1 MAMMTK
7 LHLPRLAN
15 HDNAWGMDGSEKQ
28 TYARGV
34 TFVLAATL
42 GWSLSGLF
50 VRFMPELTGWEI
62 NCWRGFWTAVSILCY
77 LVIVYGA
84 DTLNMFRRVPMM
96 ALLLSAGFFAFGSTM
111 YVTSLTLASTA
122 VVSVIGATSPLFT
135 GLLSPWV
142 TGEKPGWA
150 AWFAAVLALV
160 GMAVIAKDGLEAG
173 NWLGIAVSLLVP
185 FCFAMQTLTLRRYRA
200 VDMTPAIC
208 LGGAMAFFGAGFAGY
223 FFQVGGGFEVPLKY
237 VALLA
242 LMALVQLAIPL
253 IFYAK
258 GARSVP
264 AVTLS
269 LIAMLDAVLN
279 PLWPWI
285 IVNEVPETA
294 AFVGGSVIIVAVLLS
309 IFGNQFQRW
318 RSL

>member
-1 MAMMTK
+1 VI
-7 LHLPRLAN
+7 
-15 HDNAWGMDGSEKQ
+15 
-28 TYARGV
+28 TYG
-34 TFVLAATL
+34 
-42 GWSLSGLF
+42 
-50 VRFMPELTGWEI
+50 
-62 NCWRGFWTAVSILCY
+62 N
-77 LVIVYGA
+77 
-84 DTLNMFRRVPMM
+84 DTLSVFRRVPTT

-150 AWFAAVLALV
+150 AWFAAILALV
-160 GMAVIAKDGLEAG
+160 GMTVIAKDGLESG
-173 NWLGIAVSLLVP
+173 NWLGMGVSLLVP

-208 LGGAMAFFGAGFAGY
+208 VGGVMAFVGAGFAGY
-223 FFQVGGGFEVPLKY
+223 LFQAGGGFDVPLKY
-237 VALLA
+237 VGLLA
-242 LMALVQLAIPL
+242 VMALVQLAIPL

-264 AVTLS
+264 AITLS

-279 PLWPWI
+279 PLWPWLV
-285 IVNEVPETA
+285 VNEVPEHA
-294 AFVGGSVIIVAVLLS
+294 AFVGGGIIIAAVVLS
-309 IFGNQFQRW
+309 ILGPYLHRRRQA
-318 RSL
+318 

>member
-1 MAMMTK
+1 MTTT
-7 LHLPRLAN
+7 
-15 HDNAWGMDGSEKQ
+15 DQ
-28 TYARGV
+28 TYGRGII
-34 TFVLAATL
+34 FVLLATC

-50 VRFMPELTGWEI
+50 VRFMPELSGWQI

-77 LVIVYGA
+77 LIFTYGN
-84 DTLNMFRRVPMM
+84 DTLNVFRRVPAT

-150 AWFAAVLALV
+150 AWFAAILALL
-160 GMAVIAKDGLEAG
+160 GMTVIAKDGLQAG

-208 LGGAMAFFGAGFAGY
+208 AGGAMAFVGAGFAGF
-223 FFQVGGGFEVPLKY
+223 FFQQGGGFDVPLKY
-237 VALLA
+237 VGLLA
-242 LMALVQLAIPL
+242 VMALVQLAIPL

-258 GARSVP
+258 GARSIP

-285 IVNEVPETA
+285 VVHEVPERA
-294 AFVGGSVIIVAVLLS
+294 AFIGGGIIIVAVLLS
-309 IFGNQFQRW
+309 IFGTQFNRW
-318 RSL
+318 RTS

>member
-1 MAMMTK
+1 MTTT
-7 LHLPRLAN
+7 
-15 HDNAWGMDGSEKQ
+15 DQ
-28 TYARGV
+28 TYGRGII
-34 TFVLAATL
+34 FVLLATC

-50 VRFMPELTGWEI
+50 VRFMPELSGWQI

-77 LVIVYGA
+77 LVLTYGN
-84 DTLNMFRRVPMM
+84 DTLNVFRRVPMT

-150 AWFAAVLALV
+150 AWFAAVLALG
-160 GMAVIAKDGLEAG
+160 GMTFIAKDGLQAG

-208 LGGAMAFFGAGFAGY
+208 AGGSMAFVGAGFAGF
-223 FFQVGGGFEVPLKY
+223 FFQQGGGFDVPLKY
-237 VALLA
+237 VGLLA
-242 LMALVQLAIPL
+242 VMALVQLAIPL

-258 GARSVP
+258 GARSIP

-285 IVNEVPETA
+285 VVHEVPERA
-294 AFVGGSVIIVAVLLS
+294 AFIGGGIIIVAVLLS
-309 IFGNQFQRW
+309 IFGTQFNRW
-318 RSL
+318 RTS

>member
-1 MAMMTK
+1 MRSRAERESMNT
-7 LHLPRLAN
+7 R
-15 HDNAWGMDGSEKQ
+15 DQ
-28 TYARGV
+28 TYPRGV

-50 VRFMPELTGWEI
+50 VRLMPELSGWEL

-77 LVIVYGA
+77 LVITYGH
-84 DTLNMFRRVPMM
+84 DTLNVFRRVPPV
-96 ALLLSAGFFAFGSTM
+96 ALLLSAGFFAFGSTA

-122 VVSVIGATSPLFT
+122 VVSVIGALSPLFT

-150 AWFAAVLALV
+150 AWAAAVMALL
-160 GMAVIAKDGLEAG
+160 GMAVIARDGLEAG

-200 VDMTPAIC
+200 FDMTPAIC
-208 LGGAMAFFGAGFAGY
+208 VGGIIAFFGAGLAGY
-223 FFQVGGGFEVPLKY
+223 FFQAGGGFDVPLDRI
-237 VALLA
+237 ALLA
-242 LMALVQLAIPL
+242 LMGLLQLAIPL

-264 AVTLS
+264 AVTLA
-269 LIAMLDAVLN
+269 LIAMLDTVLN
-279 PLWPWI
+279 PLWPWLF
-285 IVNEVPETA
+285 VHEVPEPA
-294 AFVGGSVIIVAVLLS
+294 AFIGGGIIIVAVLLS
-309 IFGNQFQRW
+309 VLGPYLHR
-318 RSL
+318 RSQA